1 MLGTYRFLPELAIM
15 SVDIPSNYRSLV
27 QGLVSEGLYGTESD
41 VVAEGLRLVS
51 VKEQLRRDVVQGI
64 EELDAGSR
72 IPAAEVYQAA
82 RDRIG
87 RIEQE
92 GTR

>member
-1 MLGTYRFLPELAIM
+1 M
-15 SVDIPSNYRSLV
+15 SVDIPSNYTSLV
-27 QGLVSEGLYGTESD
+27 QGLVSQGLYGTESE

-51 VKEQLRRDVVQGI
+51 VKEQLRRDVAQGL

-72 IPAAEVYQAA
+72 VTSMDVYQAA

-87 RIEQE
+87 KIAQE

>member
-1 MLGTYRFLPELAIM
+1 M
-15 SVDIPSNYRSLV
+15 SVDIPSNYTSMV
-27 QGLVSEGLYGTESD
+27 QGLVSQGLYGTESE

-51 VKEQLRRDVVQGI
+51 VKEQLRRDVAQGV

-72 IPAAEVYQAA
+72 VAAEEVYQAA
-82 RDRIG
+82 RDRI
-87 RIEQE
+87 RTIAQE